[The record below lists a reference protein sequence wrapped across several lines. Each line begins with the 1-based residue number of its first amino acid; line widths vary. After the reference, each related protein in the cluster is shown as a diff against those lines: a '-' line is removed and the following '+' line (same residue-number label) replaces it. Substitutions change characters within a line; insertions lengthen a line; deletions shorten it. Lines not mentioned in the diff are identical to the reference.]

1 MTTEVVQAE
10 APASEAA
17 AVISAIERA
26 AVNPAVDAERWQG
39 FRDGEEF
46 DGFCGLAGRAGAP

>member
-1 MTTEVVQAE
+1 MTTEVVQAD
-10 APASEAA
+10 AHCIGPACMMW
-17 AVISAIERA
+17 
-26 AVNPAVDAERWQG
+26 RWQG